1 MAKEKAYWLA
11 KSEPDVFSIGDMAR
25 EKRTFWNG
33 VRNYAARN
41 FLRAMR
47 KGDLVL
53 FYHSNADP
61 SAIVGVVRVV
71 EEATPDPTQFDK
83 KGGEEMGYDPKS
95 TREDPKW
102 FGVQV
107 EFVEELPRPVT
118 LADVKGE
125 PRLAQM
131 KLLKVSRLSVC
142 PVTPDE
148 WRVVMALAK
157 RKG

>member
-83 KGGEEMGYDPKS
+83 KGGEAMGYDPKS
-95 TREDPKW
+95 KKDAPTW
-102 FGVQV
+102 WGVDI
-107 EFVEELPRPVT
+107 EFVEKLPRPVS
-118 LADVKGE
+118 LQDVKAD
-125 PRLAQM
+125 PKLAGM
-131 KLLKVSRLSVC
+131 ALLKIARLSVQ
-142 PVTPDE
+142 PVTAAE
-148 WRVVMALAK
+148 WKLVMKKAGL
-157 RKG
+157 